1 MVHSSRKKKL
11 RWVWSDQFNWHLC
24 KAVFCLTISPIHLL
38 LWAAAKG
45 LACDFLPYVLRRG
58 HMLVLY
64 IVHYTHDT
72 YICCACD
79 LYNMCVHETNV
90 VRRGQVL
97 VLYIPCNIVYNIVY
111 YTSGHMLRTGI
122 LRTWKP
128 TLVKSLDSSDKD
140 LQLQT
145 HLDSL
150 LFGGDLWQRI
160 SNDSAV
166 NVVHISYPSRDCIA
180 SKSQR

>member
-1 MVHSSRKKKL
+1 MRLFAICAPPRSYACPVHSTL
-11 RWVWSDQFNWHLC
+11 
-24 KAVFCLTISPIHLL
+24 
-38 LWAAAKG
+38 
-45 LACDFLPYVLRRG
+45 
-58 HMLVLY
+58 
-64 IVHYTHDT
+64 YTHDT

-140 LQLQT
+140 LQLHT
-145 HLDSL
+145 HLDIL

-180 SKSQR
+180 SKSQQ

>member
-1 MVHSSRKKKL
+1 M
-11 RWVWSDQFNWHLC
+11 
-24 KAVFCLTISPIHLL
+24 
-38 LWAAAKG
+38 
-45 LACDFLPYVLRRG
+45 
-58 HMLVLY
+58 
-64 IVHYTHDT
+64 
-72 YICCACD
+72 
-79 LYNMCVHETNV
+79 
-90 VRRGQVL
+90 
-97 VLYIPCNIVYNIVY
+97 